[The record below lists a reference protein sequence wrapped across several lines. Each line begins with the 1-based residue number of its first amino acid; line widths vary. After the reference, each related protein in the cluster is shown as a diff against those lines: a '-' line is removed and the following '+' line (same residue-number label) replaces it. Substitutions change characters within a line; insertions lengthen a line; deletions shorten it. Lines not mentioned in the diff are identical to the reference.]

1 MIKLTDIIREMK
13 VHAPNAFIEEENTK
27 IDPIILAFLKYWVD
41 DLYWLKYTSFKDVYE
56 FALENDYVD
65 EEEISFEDFSNQMK
79 PYIRRIIA
87 LEDADGIAYLVVKP
101 GGVMGVS
108 EESIIDDYDGDFDL
122 LNKQMREKALKYLN
136 KND

>member
-1 MIKLTDIIREMK
+1 MK
-13 VHAPNAFIEEENTK
+13 VNAPSAFIEEENTK

-41 DLYWLKYTSFKDVYE
+41 EEYWGGYASLKDVYE
-56 FALENDYVD
+56 FALEYVD
-65 EEEISFEDFSNQMK
+65 GDEISFKDFSNQMK

-87 LEDADGIAYLVVKP
+87 LGDADSMAYLVVKP

-136 KND
+136 KK